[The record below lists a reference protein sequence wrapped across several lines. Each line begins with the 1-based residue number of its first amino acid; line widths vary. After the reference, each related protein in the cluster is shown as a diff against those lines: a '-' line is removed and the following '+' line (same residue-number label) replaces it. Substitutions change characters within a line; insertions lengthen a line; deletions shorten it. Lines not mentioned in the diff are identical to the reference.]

1 MDYTQMFRKLW
12 DLVIGL
18 IKTIGAVWDWLN
30 QTHTIGLNIDFINFN
45 MAIDIN
51 PLALTG
57 GVMVVLIVALFIKTF
72 IPVA

>member
-1 MDYTQMFRKLW
+1 MDYTEMFTKLW

-18 IKTIGAVWDWLN
+18 IKTIGAVWDWLSQN
-30 QTHTIGLNIDFINFN
+30 HRIGFKIDVLNIN